1 MPGLDRDHRHLDAA
15 LNAART
21 AGSGRFDWLIRQHVS
36 VVPQSL
42 AKRLPRFGAGVW
54 FSFVFIDPRVIDAPA
69 PALRFLLA
77 HEWGHVERGHIPI
90 AFLALVLGLARVAI
104 SGAPPT
110 LLTAFAD
117 LLVLG
122 IIGYSLFGKSSARRE
137 LEADAFAA
145 EAMGRAEA
153 AEAFRWLVDWR
164 GRGWSPALRQR
175 GEALGLAG

>member
-1 MPGLDRDHRHLDAA
+1 MPRLDHDHLRLDAA

-21 AGSGRFDWLIRQHVS
+21 SGSGRFDWLIRRHVS
-36 VVPQSL
+36 IVPRSI
-42 AKRLPRFGAGVW
+42 ARRLPRFGAGVW
-54 FSFVFIDPRVIDAPA
+54 FSFVFIDPRVIDAPG
-69 PALRFLLA
+69 PAVRFLLA

-90 AFLALVLGLARVAI
+90 AFLALILGLTRVAI

-122 IIGYSLFGKSSARRE
+122 VIGYSLFGKSSARRE
-137 LEADAFAA
+137 LEADAFAVKA
-145 EAMGRAEA
+145 LGRTEA

-164 GRGWSPALRQR
+164 GQGWSPALRQR
-175 GEALGLAG
+175 GDAMGIAR